1 MDVAPGTI
9 VVFSDIACPW
19 ATLAVERFHR
29 SRDRLG
35 ADVTLVHRA
44 FPLELVNGRA
54 TPKPMLDAEVEVLRE
69 LEPDVFHRWSAE
81 VWQWPV
87 TTLLAMEAVKEGGEA
102 LDRALRHAL
111 FRDSRCVSLRTTVL
125 EVAAEV
131 EGVDAERVAT
141 ALDDGRHRSA
151 LMRDFDV
158 ASTDLV
164 AGSPH
169 VFLPDGGDVHNPG
182 LELHMGADD
191 VPVIDADDPSAWDD
205 LVRRAAR

>member
-9 VVFSDIACPW
+9 VVFGDIACPW

-54 TPKPMLDAEVEVLRE
+54 TPKPTLDAEVEVLRAV
-69 LEPDVFHRWSAE
+69 EPGVFRPWSAE
-81 VWQWPV
+81 PWEWPV
-87 TTLLAMEAVKEGGEA
+87 STLLAMEAVKEGGQA
-102 LDRALRHAL
+102 LDRALRLAL
-111 FRDSRCVSLRTTVL
+111 FRDSRCVSLRTTIL
-125 EVAAEV
+125 EVAAATD
-131 EGVDAERVAT
+131 GVDAERVAT

-151 LMRDFDV
+151 VMRDFDV

-164 AGSPH
+164 QGSPH
-169 VFLPDGGDVHNPG
+169 VFLPNGTDVHNPG
-182 LELHMGADD
+182 VELHVDD
-191 VPVIDADDPSAWDD
+191 GTPVIDADDPAAWDD

>member
-9 VVFSDIACPW
+9 VVFGDIACPW

-29 SRDRLG
+29 SRHRLG
-35 ADVTLVHRA
+35 LDVTLVHRA

-54 TPKPMLDAEVEVLRE
+54 TPKPTLDAEVGVLQE
-69 LEPDVFHRWSAE
+69 LEPEVFRPWSAE

-87 TTLLAMEAVKEGGEA
+87 TTLLAMEAVKEGGQA

-125 EVAAEV
+125 EVAAATD
-131 EGVDAERVAT
+131 GVDAERVAT

-158 ASTDLV
+158 STTDLV
-164 AGSPH
+164 QGSPH
-169 VFLPDGGDVHNPG
+169 VFLPDGTDVHNPG
-182 LELHMGADD
+182 IELHVEDGT
-191 VPVIDADDPSAWDD
+191 PVIDADDPSAWDD